1 MLIILT
7 CLIFKETRSTA
18 DLFFSSSNYSNNM
31 ANFSGKAVKAE
42 AKNCIISEAG
52 VPLRIS
58 GLWHLELSP
67 LRHAYLARFDGALS
81 LHIREFANFTNK
93 DGEEVLHPQLRGVFL
108 TQLQTR
114 DLMERVTE
122 LYTVTTRN
130 EIIMVGRI
138 SYFLL

>member
-1 MLIILT
+1 MV
-7 CLIFKETRSTA
+7 
-18 DLFFSSSNYSNNM
+18 NV
-31 ANFSGKAVKAE
+31 SGKAVAAE
-42 AKNCIISEAG
+42 AKNRITTEAG
-52 VPLRIS
+52 IPLRVT

-67 LRHAYLARFDGALS
+67 LRHVYLARFDGALS
-81 LHIREFANFTNK
+81 LHIREFANFIGK

-130 EIIMVGRI
+130 DIIMVSG
-138 SYFLL
+138 FHVLFK

>member
-1 MLIILT
+1 MT
-7 CLIFKETRSTA
+7 NS
-18 DLFFSSSNYSNNM
+18 
-31 ANFSGKAVKAE
+31 SGKAVLAGV
-42 AKNCIISEAG
+42 KNSITSEAG
-52 VPLRIS
+52 IPLRIS

-81 LHIREFANFTNK
+81 LHIREFANFTGK
-93 DGEEVLHPQLRGVFL
+93 DGEEALHPQLRGVFL

-130 EIIMVGRI
+130 EIIMAVFHI
-138 SYFLL
+138 IVIHYC